1 MAIPPPPPA
10 PPAPRKKG
18 MLEEFREFLNKGDI
32 VTIAVGLIMAL
43 YFQQIINALLNGV
56 IFPIIAA
63 IFGKRD
69 FFDIGFDLGDARISI
84 GQVLNAIISFVIV
97 AFILFL
103 IVKAFNRM
111 RRASADGG
119 DTELSVLQQIRE
131 ELRTRGR

>member
-1 MAIPPPPPA
+1 MTPGSRSALLPTVDLASRPANTHRGGNDHMAIPPPPPA

-18 MLEEFREFLNKGDI
+18 MLEEFREFLNKGDV

-69 FFDIGFDLGDARISI
+69 FFDIGFDLGDARINI
-84 GQVLNAIISFVIV
+84 GQVLNAIISFVI
-97 AFILFL
+97 
-103 IVKAFNRM
+103 
-111 RRASADGG
+111 
-119 DTELSVLQQIRE
+119 
-131 ELRTRGR
+131 